1 MSRVIL
7 SLIFLSTFFA
17 GFSQAQPRLDVDLSE
32 VTTDEQANVSPLASP
47 MRPITFNIG
56 LLEIKAEFIP
66 VGGVSP
72 VRGYI
77 LKRSDVALLQT
88 VVDRLPDDFSR
99 ECDARIGACI
109 DEVTSCQTDCNQRS
123 AAVLEELAQTK
134 DLLIAEKELHD
145 STRLRYT
152 LYGFGGA
159 IVSSLTTALIL
170 RIVK

>member
-7 SLIFLSTFFA
+7 SLLFLLTFFT
-17 GFSQAQPRLDVDLSE
+17 GISQSQPLLNVDLSE
-32 VTTDEQANVSPLASP
+32 EAPAAEAPSLESSTK
-47 MRPITFNIG
+47 PITFNIG
-56 LLEIKAEFIP
+56 LLQIRAEFIP
-66 VGGVSP
+66 AGGVSP
-72 VRGYI
+72 TRGYI

-109 DEVTSCQTDCNQRS
+109 EEVSSCQTDCNQRS

-145 STRLRYT
+145 STRFRYT